1 MAVQIT
7 AVGQGSPAA
16 QVDIL
21 PGDTLCAI
29 NGHSIEDVLDYR
41 FYMMERSLQLVL
53 SREGK
58 EMHKAVHKGEYE
70 ELGLEFE
77 TYLMDSQRTCYN
89 KCIFCFVDQMPP
101 GMRESLYFKD
111 DDSRLSFLFG
121 NYITL
126 TNLKRREI
134 DRIKQMHISPI
145 NISVHTMNPGL
156 REKMM
161 CNRFAGEALGTVY
174 ELAQSGIKLN
184 TQLVLCPGINDGE
197 ELRYSLKELLGLY
210 PGVQSVACVPVG
222 LTKYREGLPQLE
234 PYTRERAAEVVRIVE
249 ELGDKSLAENGERV
263 CYASDEFY
271 LRAGLPIPPAEF
283 YGEFNQLENGVGLV
297 ASLED
302 EFSSALA
309 LEEGDSRERRISL
322 ATGVDAAPI
331 LAGLAQR
338 LREKWPGVVCTVYPI
353 VNDFFGHT
361 ITVAGLVT
369 GKDLLAQL
377 AGRDLGEELLIPS
390 VMLRHEQDKFLDD
403 VTLEEAKAALG
414 VPIRTVEND
423 GFILLA
429 AFLGEEE

>member
-7 AVGQGSPAA
+7 AVEQGSPAA

-101 GMRESLYFKD
+101 GMLESLYFKD

>member
-7 AVGQGSPAA
+7 AVEQGSPAA

>member
-7 AVGQGSPAA
+7 AVEQGSPAA

-338 LREKWPGVVCTVYPI
+338 LREKWSGVVCTVYPI

>member
-7 AVGQGSPAA
+7 AVEQGSPAA
-16 QVDIL
+16 QADIL

>member
-1 MAVQIT
+1 VAVQIT
-7 AVGQGSPAA
+7 AVEQGSPAA

>member
-1 MAVQIT
+1 MPRMNSIS
-7 AVGQGSPAA
+7 GQGCPS
-16 QVDIL
+16 L
-21 PGDTLCAI
+21 P
-29 NGHSIEDVLDYR
+29 
-41 FYMMERSLQLVL
+41 RS
-53 SREGK
+53 S
-58 EMHKAVHKGEYE
+58 M
-70 ELGLEFE
+70 
-77 TYLMDSQRTCYN
+77 
-89 KCIFCFVDQMPP
+89 
-101 GMRESLYFKD
+101 
-111 DDSRLSFLFG
+111 G
-121 NYITL
+121 NL
-126 TNLKRREI
+126 T
-134 DRIKQMHISPI
+134 
-145 NISVHTMNPGL
+145 
-156 REKMM
+156 
-161 CNRFAGEALGTVY
+161 
-174 ELAQSGIKLN
+174 
-184 TQLVLCPGINDGE
+184 
-197 ELRYSLKELLGLY
+197 
-210 PGVQSVACVPVG
+210 
-222 LTKYREGLPQLE
+222 
-234 PYTRERAAEVVRIVE
+234 
-249 ELGDKSLAENGERV
+249 
-263 CYASDEFY
+263 
-271 LRAGLPIPPAEF
+271 
-283 YGEFNQLENGVGLV
+283 
-297 ASLED
+297 SLED

>member
-1 MAVQIT
+1 
-7 AVGQGSPAA
+7 
-16 QVDIL
+16 
-21 PGDTLCAI
+21 
-29 NGHSIEDVLDYR
+29 
-41 FYMMERSLQLVL
+41 
-53 SREGK
+53 
-58 EMHKAVHKGEYE
+58 
-70 ELGLEFE
+70 
-77 TYLMDSQRTCYN
+77 
-89 KCIFCFVDQMPP
+89 
-101 GMRESLYFKD
+101 MRESLYFKD

>member
-7 AVGQGSPAA
+7 AVEQGSPAA
-16 QVDIL
+16 QADIL

-423 GFILLA
+423 GFVLLA

>member
-7 AVGQGSPAA
+7 AVEQGSPAA

-423 GFILLA
+423 VFILLA